1 MLYCSLPPFLFSLSL
16 SISHSISTNQMSND
30 GLHWQLFLSTNTRRV
45 AAEKEHIFVVDRW
58 QGTYFTKVK
67 IDMNKDIVPSLLGK
81 HFIID
86 DMQFSFT
93 LELLMREY
101 TTVFLITNFIH
112 HFYFYFTNTM
122 KTLFCNYLILCLI
135 CMNNIWIEVWT
146 LLIHCSS

>member
-1 MLYCSLPPFLFSLSL
+1 MDLIGSFSYLL
-16 SISHSISTNQMSND
+16 TQEELLMNNVI
-30 GLHWQLFLSTNTRRV
+30 
-45 AAEKEHIFVVDRW
+45 EKEHIFVVDRW

-86 DMQFSFT
+86 DMQFSIT

-122 KTLFCNYLILCLI
+122 KTLFCNYLILRLI
-135 CMNNIWIEVWT
+135 CMNNIWIEALT
-146 LLIHCSS
+146 LMIHCSS